1 MLSKV
6 ITDLVRIVFCEIICK
21 VRRICDFDLNPAE
34 GKQEWRVK
42 EESCPLY
49 CDGLGV
55 IWALNFKHATERI
68 VNIIYFGAMI
78 LNDLTFLKEAAFRI
92 QELWVRLQLNTE
104 ATWTALKKIKLWRTS
119 VQYNFLIQPWKDWL
133 KKILQER
140 VFHSWYVTGVKIVL
154 YFLESPGNLTFKLQ
168 KRFSRKYWVI

>member
-1 MLSKV
+1 M
-6 ITDLVRIVFCEIICK
+6 

-55 IWALNFKHATERI
+55 IWALNFKRATERI

-78 LNDLTFLKEAAFRI
+78 LNDLKFLKEAAFRI

-104 ATWTALKKIKLWRTS
+104 ATWTALKKIKL
-119 VQYNFLIQPWKDWL
+119 
-133 KKILQER
+133 
-140 VFHSWYVTGVKIVL
+140 
-154 YFLESPGNLTFKLQ
+154 
-168 KRFSRKYWVI
+168 